1 MDNRTTA
8 GNDNAV
14 VASHFSIIDDMLLR
28 DIVVTPPWEGRNPNQ
43 AWVRGSIRIKN
54 LQGRLTDLIITG
66 PRLRIIYS
74 GCQWNKIC
82 FADNADPGVQAFT
95 QWLRTV
101 GRVVQEQIFGAPG
114 KFKPGSKT
122 SGRFSFDID
131 LLKPSTDPSL
141 YPDEIRTRLMTQRQV
156 DSASGETVDKAIAG
170 LMMEGTRERVD
181 PSDIRAGGYLIPI
194 FKVSY
199 YRNVE
204 RFGLVLTVMKGL
216 YTPPAPREEDAMEW
230 EIDME
235 NVVFEG

>member
-1 MDNRTTA
+1 MDNRI
-8 GNDNAV
+8 
-14 VASHFSIIDDMLLR
+14 VAHFSIVDDMLLR

-54 LQGRLTDLIITG
+54 LQGRLTDLLVTG
-66 PRLRIIYS
+66 PKLRIIYS

-82 FADNADPGVQAFT
+82 FADNNDPGVPAFS
-95 QWLRTV
+95 QWLHAV
-101 GRVVQEQIFGAPG
+101 GRVVQEQIFSAPA

-131 LLKPSTDPSL
+131 LLKPSTDPAL
-141 YPDEIRTRLMTQRQV
+141 YPDEIRTRLLTQRNV
-156 DSASGETVDKAIAG
+156 DNTTGEAVDKAIAG
-170 LMMEGTRERVD
+170 LMMEGSRELVE
-181 PSDIRAGGYLIPI
+181 PADIRAGGYLIPI

-216 YTPPAPREEDAMEW
+216 YFPPEAREEDAMDW
-230 EIDME
+230 EIDLDR
-235 NVVFEG
+235 VV